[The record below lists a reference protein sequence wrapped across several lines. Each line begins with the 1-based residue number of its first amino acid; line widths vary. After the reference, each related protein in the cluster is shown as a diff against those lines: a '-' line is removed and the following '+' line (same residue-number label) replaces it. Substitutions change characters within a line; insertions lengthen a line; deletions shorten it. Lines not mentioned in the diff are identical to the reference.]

1 MVGAPKITVYGRATS
16 SNVQAV
22 IWGIAEIG
30 LAYERLD
37 YGHSFGGL
45 DTPEFRA
52 LNPHRLVPV
61 IRDGDVVIWESCAIL
76 RYLAARYGSGPF
88 WPQDPAVRAR
98 VDMWAEWGKVKL
110 RTDFTGPIF
119 WARVRTPAARR
130 DEAALTA
137 ALARFD
143 ADLAILEAQIGAR
156 PWVLGDDFT
165 VADILVGHQLYR
177 YFTIDIPRPDR
188 PGIADYYARLVQRP
202 AFARHVMVSYAP
214 LAVDGA

>member
-1 MVGAPKITVYGRATS
+1 MHPSEPITVYGYTPS
-16 SNVQAV
+16 SNVQV
-22 IWGIAEIG
+22 VMWGIGE
-30 LAYERLD
+30 LELPYRFLEF
-37 YGHSFGGL
+37 GHSFGGL
-45 DTPEFRA
+45 DTPELPA
-52 LNPHRLVPV
+52 HNPHGLVPV
-61 IRDGDVVIWESCAIL
+61 IRDGHAVIWESCAIL
-76 RYLAARYGSGPF
+76 RNLAARYGSGPF

-143 ADLAILEAQIGAR
+143 ADLAILEAQIGAT